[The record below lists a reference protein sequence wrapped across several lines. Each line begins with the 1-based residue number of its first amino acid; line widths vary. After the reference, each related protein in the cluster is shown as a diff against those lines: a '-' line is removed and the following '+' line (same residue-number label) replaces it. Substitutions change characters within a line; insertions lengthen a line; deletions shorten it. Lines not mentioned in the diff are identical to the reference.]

1 MMIRML
7 NGRACVCVGWSYLIC
22 NISIVLRQQCQQL
35 DYVDVVAIKFEMLAR
50 SPQAKQPFKRSRH
63 LDAYTTYGQDVHNV
77 LSFHVR
83 NNWWH
88 LCENTWGRRC

>member
-1 MMIRML
+1 MEEH
-7 NGRACVCVGWSYLIC
+7 VCVGCSYLIC